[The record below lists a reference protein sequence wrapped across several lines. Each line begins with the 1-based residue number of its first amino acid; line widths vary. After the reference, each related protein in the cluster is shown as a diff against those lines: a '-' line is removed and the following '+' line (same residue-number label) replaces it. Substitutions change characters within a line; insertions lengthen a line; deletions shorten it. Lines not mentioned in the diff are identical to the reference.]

1 MKYVYVKFNFSNKHT
16 LNEEDLPT
24 QKNMNHMLTEQD
36 SLSSILFSNTQYN
49 MQTYTYMPNFDLLK
63 FI

>member
-1 MKYVYVKFNFSNKHT
+1 MKKIFLHK
-16 LNEEDLPT
+16 
-24 QKNMNHMLTEQD
+24 KNMNDMLTEQD